1 MKTCAASFECLLVEM
16 AKRVVQNL
24 QERVKWNRARRNFE
38 KGDLVLIVD
47 DRAPRNDWNM
57 ARVVDVHPDSNG
69 QVRSVRVT
77 TAMTTL
83 DLPIDKLVLIL
94 ESEE

>member
-1 MKTCAASFECLLVEM
+1 METCAVSFECLLVEM
-16 AKRVVQNL
+16 EKGVRPKYTT
-24 QERVKWNRARRNFE
+24 VKWKRPRRNFE

-77 TAMTTL
+77 TATTTL
-83 DLPIDKLVLIL
+83 DPPIDKHVLIL
-94 ESEE
+94 EDEE

>member
-1 MKTCAASFECLLVEM
+1 MEYNCPQS
-16 AKRVVQNL
+16 
-24 QERVKWNRARRNFE
+24 NFE

-57 ARVVDVHPDSNG
+57 ALVVDVHPDSNV

-77 TAMTTL
+77 TATTTL
-83 DLPIDKLVLIL
+83 DRPIDKLVFIL
-94 ESEE
+94 ENEE